1 MALFLTEFRVAWS
14 RESRWADGPVIAM
27 QMLTENQYQVGTLKS
42 LADAM
47 TLQAAALQQ
56 LGWRTRPGILGHHA
70 ASPLS
75 IHALLGYFLND
86 RDAPTPFPGR
96 DGLLDGSL
104 FEWGVAPPLEKVI
117 RSSAEL
123 DVLLGLPE
131 IYRNSIAVI
140 EPWENVGINVQG
152 EEVRASKN
160 IAYILQ
166 QIADADSILYPV
178 WQSGAGNHKRLASV
192 LAAGIAT
199 VVQGGNPS
207 VHDAASFDGS
217 NASLD
222 DNLDLIDELL
232 LHRFSSSG
240 PSIFI
245 CLGHQLAAASHIRL
259 IKRAVREVASTTHL
273 PLDVH
278 GTAIASLQRVC
289 QKIAEIG
296 AALPVIKQ
304 GKTLAE
310 GWHDTLFAVAPN
322 EQVEVGTRRLLAY
335 RRRDGSEHI
344 PDELHGAHALV
355 ADELEGVI
363 DTMLKMER
371 DLHIEMFHS
380 DEVNEEAILFA
391 NWAFKLVHDTIVPI
405 RYQIAVSQLSWL
417 LNLPYAVEILSQ
429 TAVDDIN
436 WTEVS
441 TTAIY
446 YKDWETHTI
455 RRSFT
460 CQFHPELMADIRDI
474 GKRDGPSYAELKD
487 NDGVRLLVRLL
498 YHGMQE

>member
-1 MALFLTEFRVAWS
+1 M
-14 RESRWADGPVIAM
+14 
-27 QMLTENQYQVGTLKS
+27 KS
-42 LADAM
+42 SSDP
-47 TLQAAALQQ
+47 TVQQASLLQQ
-56 LGWRTRPGILGHHA
+56 MGWRALPGILGHHA
-70 ASPLS
+70 ASPQS

-86 RDAPTPFPGR
+86 RDSPTPFPGR

-117 RSSAEL
+117 SSRTEL
-123 DVLLGLPE
+123 DLLLGLPE
-131 IYRNSIAVI
+131 IYRQSVAVV
-140 EPWENVGINVQG
+140 EPWKNVGINLQG

-166 QIADADSILYPV
+166 QVADADTILYPV
-178 WQSGAGNHKRLASV
+178 WASGVANHNRLASI
-192 LAAGIAT
+192 LSAGIAT

-217 NASLD
+217 SASLD
-222 DNLDLIDELL
+222 DILNLTDELL
-232 LHRFSSSG
+232 LHRFPSSG
-240 PSIFI
+240 PCIFI

-259 IKRAVREVASTTHL
+259 IKRAVRQVATLAHL
-273 PLDVH
+273 PLD
-278 GTAIASLQRVC
+278 TAGLALASLRRVC
-289 QKIAEIG
+289 DRIAAVG
-296 AALPVIKQ
+296 AALPVIK
-304 GKTLAE
+304 GGRTIAE
-310 GWHDTLFAVAPN
+310 GWHDTRFAVAPN
-322 EQVEVGTRRLLAY
+322 ERVEVGTRRLLAY
-335 RRRDGSEHI
+335 RRRGGCEHI

-371 DLHIEMFHS
+371 ELRIEMFHA
-380 DEVNEEAILFA
+380 DEVNEEAALFA
-391 NWAFKLVHDTIVPI
+391 NWAYKLLHDTIVPI
-405 RYQIAVSQLSWL
+405 RYPIAVSPLSWL
-417 LNLPYAVEILSQ
+417 LNLPYGVEILSQ
-429 TAVDDIN
+429 TAVDETN

-474 GKRDGPSYAELKD
+474 GQREGPSYAELKD
-487 NDGVRLLVRLL
+487 NDGVRLLIRLL

>member
-1 MALFLTEFRVAWS
+1 M
-14 RESRWADGPVIAM
+14 
-27 QMLTENQYQVGTLKS
+27 KS
-42 LADAM
+42 TIDS
-47 TLQAAALQQ
+47 AATKASLLQQ
-56 LGWRTRPGILGHHA
+56 MGWRTHPGILGHHA
-70 ASPLS
+70 ASPQS

-86 RDAPTPFPGR
+86 RSSPTPFPGR
-96 DGLLDGSL
+96 DGLLNGSL

-117 RSSAEL
+117 SSHSEL
-123 DVLLGLPE
+123 DLLLSLPE
-131 IYRNSIAVI
+131 IYRHSVAVV
-140 EPWENVGINVQG
+140 EPWRNVGINLQG

-166 QIADADSILYPV
+166 QVADADTILYPV
-178 WQSGAGNHKRLASV
+178 WQSGVTNYKRLAST
-192 LAAGIAT
+192 LSAGIAT

-207 VHDAASFDGS
+207 VHDAASFNGA

-222 DNLDLIDELL
+222 DVLSLTDELL
-232 LHRFSSSG
+232 LHRYPSSG

-259 IKRAVREVASTTHL
+259 IKRAVHEVTNTDHL
-273 PLDVH
+273 PLDAE
-278 GTAIASLQRVC
+278 GMAIASLQRVC
-289 QKIAEIG
+289 DRIAQVG
-296 AALPVIKQ
+296 AALPIVKG
-304 GKTLAE
+304 GKTIAR

-335 RRRDGSEHI
+335 RRRSGSEHI

-371 DLHIEMFHS
+371 ELQIEMFHS
-380 DEVNEEAILFA
+380 DEVNEEAALFA
-391 NWAFKLVHDTIVPI
+391 NWAYKLLHDTIVPI
-405 RYQIAVSQLSWL
+405 RYQIAVSPLSWL

-429 TAVDDIN
+429 TEVDTTS

-441 TTAIY
+441 TTCIY
-446 YKDWETHTI
+446 YKDWETHSI

-474 GKRDGPSYAELKD
+474 GKREGPRYDELKD
-487 NDGVRLLVRLL
+487 NDGARLLIRLL